1 VPMCNSIKFYS
12 FLIES
17 GILFVHM
24 ILNALFA
31 VVLTL
36 LTDAFVVLSMFCYWF
51 IVFVSFSVFS
61 TSLPN

>member
-1 VPMCNSIKFYS
+1 VPTCNSIKFYS

-36 LTDAFVVLSMFCYWF
+36 LTDAFVVLSVLLLVHSFCQF
-51 IVFVSFSVFS
+51 FGV
-61 TSLPN
+61 